1 MPDTR
6 IIAIIGATGQQ
17 GGGLARA
24 ILADPGTR
32 FAARAL
38 TRNPGSEGA
47 RALAAL
53 GADVV
58 EADLDDEASL
68 RAAFDGAYGA
78 YVVTDYFA
86 ASVPDMPALSSQE
99 AGQNRARRELAQAA
113 NAARAARETGLRH
126 VIWSTADDTRPHFN
140 RTGSS
145 IPCMEGGFATPH
157 LDAKAEANAF
167 FTELRVPTTFLQAAY
182 YYESL
187 TGGALARNPQGD
199 LVLSLPLG
207 DCRLALIGAEDI
219 GRTALAILRHPDDF
233 IGRKVS
239 AAGAHASGEEL
250 AAMISEV
257 VGEKVHYRP
266 FTWEQFR
273 SLPFPTAVTA
283 ANAFQ
288 YFAETQEDLLSRYD
302 LNESRRINPQMTSL
316 DEWLRAHRSSLL
328 PG

>member
-24 ILADPGTR
+24 ILADPGTG

-38 TRNPGSEGA
+38 TRNPGSERA

-86 ASVPDMPALSSQE
+86 AIVPDVPACSPQE
-99 AGQNRARRELAQAA
+99 AARNRAQRELAQAA
-113 NAARAARETGLRH
+113 NAARAARDTGIRH
-126 VIWSTADDTRPHFN
+126 AIWSTAEDTRPHFN
-140 RTGSS
+140 RTRSD
-145 IPCMEGGFATPH
+145 IPRTEGGFATPH
-157 LDAKAEANAF
+157 LDAKSEANAF
-167 FTELRVPTTFLQAAY
+167 FTELQVPTTFLQPAY

-187 TGGALARNPQGD
+187 IGGLLTRDPRGEP
-199 LVLSLPLG
+199 VLSLPLA
-207 DCRLALIGAEDI
+207 DSRLALIGAEDI
-219 GRTALAILRHPDDF
+219 GRTALTMLRHPDDF

-239 AAGAHASGEEL
+239 VAGAHSSGEEL
-250 AAMISEV
+250 AAMISGV
-257 VGEKVHYRP
+257 AGEKVHYRP

-302 LNESRRINPQMTSL
+302 LNESRRINPQMASL